1 MEFNFDKFND
11 DLEKRENK
19 IKEIKKEETNFFEE
33 SEKRRLRKQREQ
45 ELWQNRI
52 SWSEK

>member
-11 DLEKRENK
+11 DLEKRGNK
-19 IKEIKKEETNFFEE
+19 IKENKKEETNFFEE
-33 SEKRRLRKQREQ
+33 SEKRRRRKQREQ
-45 ELWQNRI
+45 ELGQNRI